1 MCVFV
6 LYMCVIPTNM
16 FRQSTVIHFSYFAVK
31 LVSDE
36 PDIEGE
42 TAKRL
47 LIENVM
53 KLNPSGL
60 SEYGFK

>member
-1 MCVFV
+1 MCV
-6 LYMCVIPTNM
+6 CVVYVCYTYEHV
-16 FRQSTVIHFSYFAVK
+16 SSKHSYHFSYFAVK

-42 TAKRL
+42 TAKKL

>member
-1 MCVFV
+1 
-6 LYMCVIPTNM
+6 
-16 FRQSTVIHFSYFAVK
+16 

-42 TAKRL
+42 TAKKL
-47 LIENVM
+47 LIDNVM